1 MRMDDSWYMDWVQDG
16 GNAQEQALLYRMCDL
31 GPLFEDMLFERG
43 TTSYDLIKCQS
54 ATLGTEDWVDDEV
67 SRPPELEYFT
77 YFWFHPRV
85 EELEDGLYGYF
96 SGSEQEICISSKC
109 LNDEH
114 TLLHEMIH
122 LHEFVINEQPMY
134 FHDMLYWALYRD
146 VRKRIPKL
154 DEIIDGHAHMLTGS
168 TLFADGGLHD
178 ILFLL
183 KSFDLDMKKGCP
195 LGTVFGYGRDNE
207 FKSYRYK

>member
-1 MRMDDSWYMDWVQDG
+1 
-16 GNAQEQALLYRMCDL
+16 
-31 GPLFEDMLFERG
+31 
-43 TTSYDLIKCQS
+43 
-54 ATLGTEDWVDDEV
+54 
-67 SRPPELEYFT
+67 
-77 YFWFHPRV
+77 
-85 EELEDGLYGYF
+85 
-96 SGSEQEICISSKC
+96 
-109 LNDEH
+109 
-114 TLLHEMIH
+114 
-122 LHEFVINEQPMY
+122 MY

-146 VRKRIPKL
+146 VRKRISKL
-154 DEIIDGHAHMLTGS
+154 DEIIDGHVHMLMGS